1 MKKKEKL
8 IDKAIIINN
17 NDNVATARAEIP
29 VGTILI
35 LGNNSITVKDNIPFG
50 HKLALKNIPK
60 GEPIIKYGQRIGI
73 AIKDIFSGEL
83 VHIHNVSGERGMSR

>member
-73 AIKDIFSGEL
+73 AIKDIFPGEL
-83 VHIHNVSGERGMSR
+83 VHIHNVSGERGMGR